1 MWDWLEKW
9 YLDTELQPK
18 MKRRI
23 VIAVMLFI
31 LVYLFFPLSQR
42 EILEVHL
49 CVCVG
54 YVLAKKEIEV
64 SFP

>member
-1 MWDWLEKW
+1 
-9 YLDTELQPK
+9 

-23 VIAVMLFI
+23 VIAIILFI

>member
-1 MWDWLEKW
+1 
-9 YLDTELQPK
+9 

-23 VIAVMLFI
+23 VIAVILFI

-49 CVCVG
+49 CVSVG